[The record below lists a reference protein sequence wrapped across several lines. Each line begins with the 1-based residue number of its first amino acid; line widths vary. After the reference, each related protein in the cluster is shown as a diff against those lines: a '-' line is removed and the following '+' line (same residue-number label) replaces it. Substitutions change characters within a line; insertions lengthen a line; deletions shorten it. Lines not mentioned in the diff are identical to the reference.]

1 MNKLKLSIKISAP
14 KKQKTNSKSSIT
26 IEAKNK
32 KGCVF
37 INEDGEYRVSIISED
52 DKLYNN
58 MILPFTKKSYEL
70 KGCINIFSRTKD
82 EHNNYVRYVRNEEK
96 AKTFPGD
103 PNKYVPFAPN
113 WIVKGDI
120 VKEDLVLK
128 FDFKNLLT
136 IKGYNIMINGTE

>member
-1 MNKLKLSIKISAP
+1 MTKVNLSFKINIP
-14 KKQKTNSKSSIT
+14 KKQKTCSKSSI
-26 IEAKNK
+26 IESKNK

-37 INEDGEYRVSIISED
+37 INENGEYRISIISED

-70 KGCINIFSRTKD
+70 KGCTNIFSRTKD

-120 VKEDLVLK
+120 IKEDLVLK